1 MVDSSHVSGRLY
13 AEVRQML
20 GKHPKAS
27 TSRGSKGLQKGCRQ
41 GLQARG
47 CRQRA
52 ADKQLQA
59 RLEDLRAALD
69 AGSCGE
75 KVPGLAYPTIGPPN
89 LTTIESNRSITFAI
103 QILSFP

>member
-1 MVDSSHVSGRLY
+1 MCRGEADAL
-13 AEVRQML
+13 E
-20 GKHPKAS
+20 AS
-27 TSRGSKGLQKGCRQ
+27 EGPQPVEAARGCRQ